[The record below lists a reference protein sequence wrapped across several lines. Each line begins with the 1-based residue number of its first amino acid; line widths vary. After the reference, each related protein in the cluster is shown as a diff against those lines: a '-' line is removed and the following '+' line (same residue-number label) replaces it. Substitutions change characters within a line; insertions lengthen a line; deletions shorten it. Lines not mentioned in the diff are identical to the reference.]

1 MFDIGFW
8 ELCLITVVA
17 LLVFGPEK
25 LPEMARSAGLW
36 VGRARRFMSTVKQ
49 DVSREL
55 HLEEIQETIQQSDKN
70 GIHQFIEETKTTLS
84 DLKQMSIDPKHL
96 IENQPD
102 LSSNTPTP
110 DTSTESNQNHPPTPS
125 L

>member
-55 HLEEIQETIQQSDKN
+55 HLEEIRETIQQSDKN
-70 GIHQFIEETKTTLS
+70 GIHQFIEETKTSLS
-84 DLKQMSIDPKHL
+84 DLNKQMSIDPKDL
-96 IENQPD
+96 IEKKPD

-110 DTSTESNQNHPPTPS
+110 DTSTETSQKEHKP
-125 L
+125 